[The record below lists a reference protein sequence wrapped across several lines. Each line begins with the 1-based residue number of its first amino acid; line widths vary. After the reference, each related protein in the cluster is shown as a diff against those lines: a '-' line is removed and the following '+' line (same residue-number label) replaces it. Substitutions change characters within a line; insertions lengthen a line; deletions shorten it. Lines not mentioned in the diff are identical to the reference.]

1 VAEPLTVKEV
11 HAMLEQELR
20 NRSDLGLWNAVSKL
34 VLDPKNPFEPEP
46 IRKPRRWFVF
56 FLISGMAAI
65 AAFSY
70 FNIWN

>member
-1 VAEPLTVKEV
+1 MAEPLTVKEV

-20 NRSDLGLWNAVSKL
+20 NRSDLGLWKAVRNL
-34 VLDPKNPFEPEP
+34 IMDPKNPFEPEL

-56 FLISGMAAI
+56 FLISGMTAI

-70 FNIWN
+70 FNMWN